1 MTADKPYRLG
11 GLLPALGMA
20 VPALAAEF
28 PAYDIGMQQ
37 TYGGPALVAV
47 RRDGAAM
54 PGTYA
59 VITSDPREMRDALGC
74 LVPRGRASRRDG
86 PREDA

>member
-1 MTADKPYRLG
+1 MTADQPYRLG
-11 GLLPALGMA
+11 GVLRALGTV
-20 VPALAAEF
+20 VPVLAAEF

-47 RRDGAAM
+47 RHDGAAR

-59 VITSDPREMRDALGC
+59 VITSDPDEMRRALG
-74 LVPRGRASRRDG
+74 RG
-86 PREDA
+86 PRPR